1 MVWKRQSTPSSSSPS
16 RSSLKIAQQGHHMLL
31 HSSTP
36 LHFAAPAVYSLQHL
50 CLDSPCKPSVLC
62 PSYWAEVL
70 LRNLANKTVAPAPRD
85 SVSALSLTHSH
96 TGNKVNLIISI
107 FSSRDFPTF
116 SCSYPSTS
124 CRIHPN
130 LFHLRVLDGF
140 SDSPP
145 PFPITTY
152 YVFSLFS
159 HACLH
164 PLIHRSLLAVH
175 PSISL

>member
-1 MVWKRQSTPSSSSPS
+1 MVWKRQSTASSSSPS

-130 LFHLRVLDGF
+130 LFHLRVLRP
-140 SDSPP
+140 SPSQ
-145 PFPITTY
+145 PIM
-152 YVFSLFS
+152 SLVY
-159 HACLH
+159 
-164 PLIHRSLLAVH
+164 SLMHVSIPSSIDLSWLFIH
-175 PSISL
+175 PSVSKAAF